1 MNEKRPTTQEGYTAP
16 VLELHE
22 FGVERGFANSN
33 DYLEIKGGD
42 YTEGPGL
49 DGGYN
54 DLEF

>member
-1 MNEKRPTTQEGYTAP
+1 MNKNRPTTREGYTAP
-16 VLELHE
+16 ALELHE

-54 DLEF
+54 DLDF